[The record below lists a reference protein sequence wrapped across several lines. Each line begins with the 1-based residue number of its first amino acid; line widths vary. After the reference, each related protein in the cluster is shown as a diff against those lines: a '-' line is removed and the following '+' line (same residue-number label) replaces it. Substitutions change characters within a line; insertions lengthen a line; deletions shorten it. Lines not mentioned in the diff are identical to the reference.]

1 MLERASWDGSNM
13 AGLRRDGWN
22 GAKHERGMEESVDIP
37 RSDSSASRTER
48 VIMITFFTFT

>member
-1 MLERASWDGSNM
+1 MLERVSWDWSNM
-13 AGLRRDGWN
+13 AGLKRDGWN

-37 RSDSSASRTER
+37 RSDSRASRTER